1 MSSSSLTSSSPVS
14 SSFSVSPSDLSFCRR
29 LNCRQRALQ
38 VPATTELRLHGVKDI
53 IPIASGKGGVGKSS
67 TAVTLAVA
75 LANKLKLKI
84 WLLNAD
90 VYGPF
95 VPIMMSI
102 NQKPQVNQAIENK
115 WFVSI
120 KSLKQLMMSINQKPQ
135 P

>member
-1 MSSSSLTSSSPVS
+1 M
-14 SSFSVSPSDLSFCRR
+14 DL
-29 LNCRQRALQ
+29 ALQ